1 MNKEPRQ
8 LILDFNDAENRL
20 CNIVSEET
28 NKEPRQFIDEVFND
42 AENRLLS
49 LMSEDMNEVYAT
61 GIATIITQ
69 TKYAVL
75 SKLEVAE

>member
-1 MNKEPRQ
+1 MNKE
-8 LILDFNDAENRL
+8 
-20 CNIVSEET
+20 T
-28 NKEPRQFIDEVFND
+28 RQFIDEAFND

-49 LMSEDMNEVYAT
+49 LMSEDMNEAYAT